1 MSTKTSLV
9 RYLLYL
15 ASRLFF
21 SLQNKSNHGNE
32 ITNSLRF
39 LSTEKGER
47 KEINKCFAKTGQFKY
62 HSQCCQTFGLHKI
75 KISFHVESFWP
86 CLLFQFVWGASHLH
100 LEHGLQNGWQK
111 CLHLI
116 LAFEFLLQLL
126 FISSSPQFQFCLHG
140 VDKMVTNLLQCY
152 LGRKRRLSSTKL
164 LKMNYKIS

>member
-1 MSTKTSLV
+1 MKTSLV

-47 KEINKCFAKTGQFKY
+47 KEINKCFAKTGQFKC

-75 KISFHVESFWP
+75 KISFHVESF
-86 CLLFQFVWGASHLH
+86 
-100 LEHGLQNGWQK
+100 
-111 CLHLI
+111 
-116 LAFEFLLQLL
+116 
-126 FISSSPQFQFCLHG
+126 
-140 VDKMVTNLLQCY
+140 
-152 LGRKRRLSSTKL
+152 
-164 LKMNYKIS
+164 

>member
-1 MSTKTSLV
+1 MSTKTSLI
-9 RYLLYL
+9 RYLFYL

-100 LEHGLQNGWQK
+100 LEHGLQWVEK
-111 CLHLI
+111 VF
-116 LAFEFLLQLL
+116 AYSTSFW
-126 FISSSPQFQFCLHG
+126 ISSSTFIYFF
-140 VDKMVTNLLQCY
+140 
-152 LGRKRRLSSTKL
+152 LSP
-164 LKMNYKIS
+164 ISILPAWCWQNGH